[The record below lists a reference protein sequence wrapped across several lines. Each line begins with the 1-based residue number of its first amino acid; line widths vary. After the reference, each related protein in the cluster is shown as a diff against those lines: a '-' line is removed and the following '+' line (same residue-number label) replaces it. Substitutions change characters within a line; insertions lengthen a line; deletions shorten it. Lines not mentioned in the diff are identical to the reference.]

1 MSGTGVLINLL
12 GGVAL
17 LLWGL
22 HMVRTGV
29 TRAYGSA
36 IRTFLGRS
44 LDHRVKAFGAGLA
57 VTLVLQSSTATSL
70 LAASFAGRGLV
81 ATMPALA
88 VLLGADLGTSL
99 VAQILSFDLSLLS
112 PILLVVGIVL
122 FERFTAGRT
131 RNLGRICLGLG
142 QMLLA
147 LKLIVLATGP
157 MRSGEIVHTL
167 LASLDGEPVL
177 ALLIGALITWMA
189 HSSLAVVL
197 LVISLSASG
206 IVPVHVALALVLGA
220 NLGTAL
226 PPIVSTLGMSVEARR
241 PPLGNFLFRLTGCVI
256 VLPLLAWVSRWL
268 PLIEADPA
276 RQIANFHTGFN
287 LFLALLFLPLVHV
300 MGTLTARIL
309 PETSEEEAD
318 LGPRHLDRSALE
330 TPPIALANA
339 ARETV
344 RMGDVIEGMFR
355 DCFEAMRTRDRM
367 LIKRVEHT
375 DDLVDDFHGAIMRYL
390 TEFSREPLEE
400 EDSRRCTN
408 NMTFSTNLEHV
419 GDIIVL
425 NLGELV
431 RNTIKKNVRFAEE
444 DLADLDRLSNQIRE
458 NLRLAFGV
466 FISGDL
472 DGARRLLAE
481 KTAYRDMEI
490 AAVEA
495 HMERIRDGRA
505 QLGEA
510 SSIYLDLLRDLR
522 RINSHLTSAAYP
534 ILDAAGQLRPSRL
547 KKKKRVGKTE
557 EPPRENGGEDPEVP
571 PTPPTAAAS

>member
-1 MSGTGVLINLL
+1 MSGTWVLINLL

-29 TRAYGSA
+29 TRAYGNA

-44 LDHRVKAFGAGLA
+44 LDNRVKAFGAGLA
-57 VTLVLQSSTATSL
+57 VTLVLQSSTATCL

-88 VLLGADLGTSL
+88 VLLGADVGTSL
-99 VAQILSFDLSLLS
+99 VAQILSFDFSLVS

-122 FERFTAGRT
+122 FERFTSGRT

-147 LKLIVLATGP
+147 LKLIVLVSGP

-167 LASLDGEPVL
+167 LGSLDGEPVL
-177 ALLIGALITWMA
+177 ALLIGAIITWMA
-189 HSSLAVVL
+189 HSSLAIVL
-197 LVISLSASG
+197 LVISLSAAG
-206 IVPVHVALALVLGA
+206 IVSVPVALALVLGA

-256 VLPLLAWVSRWL
+256 VLPLLPVVTQWL
-268 PLIEADPA
+268 PLIEADAA
-276 RQIANFHTGFN
+276 RQIVNFHTAFN
-287 LFLALLFLPLVHV
+287 LFLAMLFLPLVHV
-300 MGTLTARIL
+300 MARLTARIL
-309 PETSEEEAD
+309 PEPSEEAAD

-355 DCFEAMRTRDRM
+355 DCFEAMRTRDR
-367 LIKRVEHT
+367 LLLKRVEHT

-400 EDSRRCTN
+400 DDSRRCTN

-431 RNTIKKNVRFAEE
+431 RTTIKKNVRFAEE
-444 DLADLDRLSNQIRE
+444 DLADLDRLSNQIRD
-458 NLRLAFGV
+458 NMRLAFGV

-472 DGARRLLAE
+472 EGARRLLAQ
-481 KTAYRDMEI
+481 KTAYRDMEL
-490 AAVEA
+490 AAVDA
-495 HMERIRDGRA
+495 HMGRIRDGRS
-505 QLGEA
+505 QLGDA

-534 ILDAAGQLRPSRL
+534 ILDAAGQLRASRL
-547 KKKKRVGKTE
+547 KKQKGAGKAEKTTSE
-557 EPPRENGGEDPEVP
+557 GAGEDAE
-571 PTPPTAAAS
+571 TPPSPSAIARS

>member
-1 MSGTGVLINLL
+1 MSGTVVLINLL

-22 HMVRTGV
+22 HMVRTGF
-29 TRAYGSA
+29 TRAYGNA
-36 IRTFLGRS
+36 IRTFLGQS
-44 LDHRVKAFGAGLA
+44 LDNRLKAFGAGLA

-88 VLLGADLGTSL
+88 VLLGADVGTSL
-99 VAQILSFDLSLLS
+99 VAQILSFDLSLVS

-122 FERFTAGRT
+122 FERFSAGRT

-147 LKLIVLATGP
+147 LKLIVLTSEP
-157 MRSGEIVHTL
+157 MRSGGIAESL
-167 LASLDGEPVL
+167 LGSLDGEPVL
-177 ALLIGALITWMA
+177 ALLIGAVITWLA
-189 HSSLAVVL
+189 HSSLAIVL
-197 LVISLSASG
+197 LVISLSAAG
-206 IVPVHVALALVLGA
+206 IVPIPVALALVLGA
-220 NLGTAL
+220 NLGSAL
-226 PPIVSTLGMSVEARR
+226 PPIVATLGMPVEARR

-256 VLPLLAWVSRWL
+256 VLPLLALVSQWL

-276 RQIANFHTGFN
+276 RQIANFHTAFN
-287 LFLALLFLPLVHV
+287 LFLALLFLPLVTV
-300 MGTLTARIL
+300 MANLTARIL
-309 PETSEEEAD
+309 PDVSEEGEEP
-318 LGPRHLDRSALE
+318 GPRHLDKSALE
-330 TPPIALANA
+330 SPPIALANA

-344 RMGDVIEGMFR
+344 RMGDVLEGMFH
-355 DCFEAMRTRDRM
+355 DCFEAMRSGDKA

-375 DDLVDDFHGAIMRYL
+375 DDVVDDFHGAIMQYL
-390 TEFSREPLEE
+390 TELSREPLGDD
-400 EDSRRCTN
+400 DSRRCTDT
-408 NMTFSTNLEHV
+408 MTFSTNLEHV

-444 DLADLDRLSNQIRE
+444 DLTDLDRLSDHVRE
-458 NLRLAFGV
+458 SMRLSFGV
-466 FISGDL
+466 FISGDIE
-472 DGARRLLAE
+472 GARRLLAQ
-481 KTAYRDMEI
+481 KTAYRDLEM

-495 HMERIRDGRA
+495 HMARIRDGRS

-522 RINSHLTSAAYP
+522 RINSHLTSLAYP
-534 ILDAAGQLRPSRL
+534 ILDTAGQLRPSRL
-547 KKKKRVGKTE
+547 KKKRGVKPAKKPREDAAE
-557 EPPRENGGEDPEVP
+557 EPEAS
-571 PTPPTAAAS
+571 PTPSTAAQS

>member
-1 MSGTGVLINLL
+1 MTGTTVLINLL

-22 HMVRTGV
+22 HMVRTGF
-29 TRAYGSA
+29 TRAYGNA
-36 IRTFLGRS
+36 IRTFLGHS
-44 LDHRVKAFGAGLA
+44 LDNRVKAFGAGLA
-57 VTLVLQSSTATSL
+57 VTIVLQSSTATSL

-88 VLLGADLGTSL
+88 VLLGADVGTSL
-99 VAQILSFDLSLLS
+99 VAQVLSFDLSLVS

-131 RNLGRICLGLG
+131 RNVGRICIGLG

-147 LKLIVLATGP
+147 LKLIVLGSEP
-157 MRSGEIVHTL
+157 MRSGEITQSVL
-167 LASLDGEPVL
+167 GALDGEPVL
-177 ALLIGALITWMA
+177 ALLIGAAITWMA
-189 HSSLAVVL
+189 HSSLAIVL
-197 LVISLSASG
+197 LVISLSAAG
-206 IVPVHVALALVLGA
+206 IVPVHVAFALVLGA

-226 PPIVSTLGMSVEARR
+226 PPIVSTLGMPVEARR

-256 VLPLLAWVSRWL
+256 VLPLLASVSQWL

-276 RQIANFHTGFN
+276 RQIANFHTAFN
-287 LFLALLFLPLVHV
+287 LFLAILFLPLVNV
-300 MGTLTARIL
+300 MANLTARIL
-309 PETSEEEAD
+309 PEVSEEEAD
-318 LGPRHLDRSALE
+318 LGPRHLDKSALE
-330 TPPIALANA
+330 APPIALANA

-344 RMGDVIEGMFR
+344 RMGDVLEGMFR
-355 DCFEAMRTRDRM
+355 DCFEAMRTGDKA

-375 DDLVDDFHGAIMRYL
+375 DDVVDDFHGAIIHYL
-390 TEFSREPLEE
+390 TELSREPLED
-400 EDSRRCTN
+400 EDSRRCAN

-425 NLGELV
+425 NLGELA
-431 RNTIKKNVRFAEE
+431 RTTIKKNVRFAEE

-458 NLRLAFGV
+458 SMRLSFGV
-466 FISGDL
+466 FISGDIE
-472 DGARRLLAE
+472 GARRLLAE
-481 KTAYRDMEI
+481 KTAYRDMEL

-495 HMERIRDGRA
+495 HMARIRDGQS
-505 QLGEA
+505 QLGDA

-534 ILDAAGQLRPSRL
+534 ILDSAGQLRSSRL
-547 KKKKRVGKTE
+547 KKKRAVKPAKKPREDAAE
-557 EPPRENGGEDPEVP
+557 EPEAS
-571 PTPPTAAAS
+571 PTPSAAAQS

>member
-1 MSGTGVLINLL
+1 MSGTVVLINLL

-22 HMVRTGV
+22 HMVRTGF
-29 TRAYGSA
+29 TRAYGNA
-36 IRTFLGRS
+36 IRTFLGQS
-44 LDHRVKAFGAGLA
+44 LDNRLKAFGAGLA

-88 VLLGADLGTSL
+88 VLLGADVGTSL
-99 VAQILSFDLSLLS
+99 VAQILSFDLSLVS

-122 FERFTAGRT
+122 FERFSAGRT

-147 LKLIVLATGP
+147 LKLIVLTSEP
-157 MRSGEIVHTL
+157 MRSGGIAESL
-167 LASLDGEPVL
+167 LGSLDGEPVL
-177 ALLIGALITWMA
+177 ALLIGAVITWLA
-189 HSSLAVVL
+189 HSSLAIVL
-197 LVISLSASG
+197 LVISLSAAG
-206 IVPVHVALALVLGA
+206 IVPIPVALALVLGA
-220 NLGTAL
+220 NLGSAL
-226 PPIVSTLGMSVEARR
+226 PPIVATLGMPVEARR

-256 VLPLLAWVSRWL
+256 VLPLLALVSQWL

-276 RQIANFHTGFN
+276 RQIANFHTAFN
-287 LFLALLFLPLVHV
+287 LFLALLFLPLVTV
-300 MGTLTARIL
+300 MANLTARIL
-309 PETSEEEAD
+309 PDVSEEGEEP
-318 LGPRHLDRSALE
+318 GPRHLDKSALE
-330 TPPIALANA
+330 SPPIALANA

-344 RMGDVIEGMFR
+344 RMGDVLEGMFH
-355 DCFEAMRTRDRM
+355 DCFEAMRSGDKA

-375 DDLVDDFHGAIMRYL
+375 DDVVDDFHGAIMQYL
-390 TEFSREPLEE
+390 TELSREPLGDD
-400 EDSRRCTN
+400 DSRRCTDT
-408 NMTFSTNLEHV
+408 MTFSTNLEHV

-444 DLADLDRLSNQIRE
+444 DLTDLDRLSDHVRE
-458 NLRLAFGV
+458 SMRLSFGV
-466 FISGDL
+466 FISGDIE
-472 DGARRLLAE
+472 GARRLLAQ
-481 KTAYRDMEI
+481 KTAYRDLEM

-495 HMERIRDGRA
+495 HMARIRDGRS

-522 RINSHLTSAAYP
+522 RINSHLTSLAYP
-534 ILDAAGQLRPSRL
+534 ILDTAGQLRPSRL
-547 KKKKRVGKTE
+547 KKKRGVKPAKK
-557 EPPRENGGEDPEVP
+557 PREDAAEESEAS
-571 PTPPTAAAS
+571 PTPSTAAQS

>member
-1 MSGTGVLINLL
+1 VLINLL

-29 TRAYGSA
+29 TRAYGNA

-44 LDHRVKAFGAGLA
+44 LDHRIKAFGAGLA

-88 VLLGADLGTSL
+88 VLLGADVGTSL
-99 VAQILSFDLSLLS
+99 VAQILSFDFSLVS

-147 LKLIVLATGP
+147 LKLIVLASGP

-167 LASLDGEPVL
+167 LGSLDGEPVL
-177 ALLIGALITWMA
+177 ALLIGAIITWMA
-189 HSSLAVVL
+189 HSSLAIVL

-226 PPIVSTLGMSVEARR
+226 PPIVNTLGMSVEARR

-256 VLPLLAWVSRWL
+256 VLPLLSFVTQWL
-268 PLIEADPA
+268 PLLEADAA
-276 RQIANFHTGFN
+276 RQIANFHTAFN
-287 LFLALLFLPLVHV
+287 VFLALLFLPLVQV
-300 MGTLTARIL
+300 MARLTARIL
-309 PETSEEEAD
+309 PEPSEEAAD

-375 DDLVDDFHGAIMRYL
+375 DDLVDDFHGEIVSYL
-390 TEFSREPLEE
+390 TEFSREPLED

-408 NMTFSTNLEHV
+408 NMAFSTNLEHV

-431 RNTIKKNVRFAEE
+431 RTTIKKNVRFAEE

-458 NLRLAFGV
+458 NMRLAFGV

-472 DGARRLLAE
+472 EGARRLLAQ
-481 KTAYRDMEI
+481 KTAYRDMEL
-490 AAVEA
+490 AAVDA
-495 HMERIRDGRA
+495 HMGRIREGRT
-505 QLGEA
+505 QLGDA

-534 ILDAAGQLRPSRL
+534 ILDSAGQLRSSRL
-547 KKKKRVGKTE
+547 KKKRADKPTKK
-557 EPPRENGGEDPEVP
+557 PREDAAEKPDAP
-571 PTPPTAAAS
+571 PTPSAAAQS